1 MTRFPIRPLARTGA
15 AVLAA
20 AALTTSTTA
29 AAGTPMTT
37 HAAPAG
43 HPSVS
48 AEQFGTA
55 PNGDAVQRYTLVNGH
70 GMRVR
75 VLTYGGIVQ
84 SIEVP
89 DRTGRTANVALGYRT
104 LGDYVADQK
113 DQNTY
118 FGALIGRYA
127 NRIAKGTFTLDG
139 KTYHIPV
146 NNNGNALHGGTVGF
160 NQKVWK
166 ATPIRHGQTVG
177 VRLTYVSPDGEMGFP
192 GELTTTVDYTIG
204 AKNALN
210 IAYDATTTKP
220 TVVNLT
226 NHAYFNLAGEG
237 SGSVYDQ
244 VMRINARRYTP
255 TDNLLIPTGKI
266 DPVAGT
272 PLDFTR
278 PATIGARIRDGFTQL
293 VNAQG
298 YDHNWVINGGGHG
311 LTEAARVTDPGSG
324 RVLTEYTTEP
334 GVQLYT
340 GNFLDATEIGTSGR
354 MYRQG
359 DAFTLEAQH
368 FPDSPNHPN
377 FPSTVLRP
385 GQRYTQT
392 TVYAFSTT

>member
-1 MTRFPIRPLARTGA
+1 MTRFPIRLLTRTGA

-20 AALTTSTTA
+20 AALTTATTA
-29 AAGTPMTT
+29 AAGTSVST

-43 HPSVS
+43 NPSVS
-48 AEQFGTA
+48 VEQFGTA
-55 PNGDAVQRYTLVNGH
+55 PSGQKVQRYTLVNGH

-89 DRTGRTANVALGYRT
+89 DRKGRTADVALGYKT
-104 LGDYVADQK
+104 LDDYVADQK
-113 DQNTY
+113 NQNTY

-166 ATPIRHGQTVG
+166 AAPIKHGGTVG

-192 GELTTTVDYTIG
+192 GKLTTTVDYTID
-204 AKNALN
+204 AKNALR
-210 IAYDATTTKP
+210 IVYDATTTKP
-220 TVVNLT
+220 TIINLT
-226 NHAYFNLAGEG
+226 NHTYFNLAGEG
-237 SGSVYDQ
+237 TGDVYDELMQ
-244 VMRINARRYTP
+244 LNAGKYTP
-255 TDNLLIPTGKI
+255 TDKLLIPTGAI
-266 DPVAGT
+266 DTVKGT

-278 PATIGARIRDGFTQL
+278 AYPIGARIRDGFTQL

-298 YDHNWVINGGGHG
+298 YDHNWVIDGGGKR
-311 LTEAARVTDPGSG
+311 LTEAAKVADPGSG
-324 RVLTEYTTEP
+324 RVLTTYTTEP

-340 GNFLDATEIGTSGR
+340 SNFLDATEVGYSGR

-385 GQRYTQT
+385 GQRYAQT
-392 TVYAFSTT
+392 TIYAFSTY

>member
-1 MTRFPIRPLARTGA
+1 MTRFPIRLLARTA
-15 AVLAA
+15 AAALVA
-20 AALTTSTTA
+20 AALTT
-29 AAGTPMTT
+29 AAGTPAMT
-37 HAAPAG
+37 HAAPSG

-48 AEQFGTA
+48 VERFGTA
-55 PNGDAVQRYTLVNGH
+55 PNGKTVHRYTLVNGH

-89 DRTGRTANVALGYRT
+89 DRAGRTADVALGYKT
-104 LGDYVADQK
+104 VADYVKDQNN
-113 DQNTY
+113 QNTY

-160 NQKVWK
+160 DKKVWK
-166 ATPIRHGQTVG
+166 ATPIRDGRTVG
-177 VRLTYVSPDGEMGFP
+177 VRLRYVSPDGEMGFP
-192 GELTTTVDYTIG
+192 GKLTTTVDYTLG
-204 AKNALN
+204 ATNALRIHYN
-210 IAYDATTTKP
+210 ATTTKP

-226 NHAYFNLAGEG
+226 NHTYFNLAGEG
-237 SGSVYDQ
+237 TGSIYGQLMQ
-244 VMRINARRYTP
+244 VNASRYTP
-255 TDNLLIPTGKI
+255 TDEQLIPTGEIATVK
-266 DPVAGT
+266 GT

-278 PATIGARIRDGFTQL
+278 PHPIGERIRDGFTQL
-293 VNAQG
+293 INAQG

-311 LTEAARVTDPGSG
+311 LTEAAKVVDPKSG
-324 RVLTEYTTEP
+324 RVLTTYTTEP

-340 GNFLDATEIGTSGR
+340 SNFLDATEVGISGR

-368 FPDSPNHPN
+368 FPDSPNHEN

-392 TVYAFSTT
+392 TVYAFSTH